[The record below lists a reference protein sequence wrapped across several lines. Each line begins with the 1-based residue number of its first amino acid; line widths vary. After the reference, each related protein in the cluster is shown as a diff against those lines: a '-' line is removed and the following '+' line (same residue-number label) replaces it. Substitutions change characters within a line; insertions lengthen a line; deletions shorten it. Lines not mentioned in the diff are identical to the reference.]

1 MYEVMD
7 SSFRGI
13 KDNVAMYRVE
23 IVVDT
28 ANDLPEPLSFWTAG
42 SMAIVA
48 DTQEIKILSN
58 KGEWE

>member
-13 KDNVAMYRVE
+13 KDNVAMYRAE

-28 ANDLPEPLSFWTAG
+28 ANDLLARVTAL
-42 SMAIVA
+42 
-48 DTQEIKILSN
+48 EN
-58 KGEWE
+58 K